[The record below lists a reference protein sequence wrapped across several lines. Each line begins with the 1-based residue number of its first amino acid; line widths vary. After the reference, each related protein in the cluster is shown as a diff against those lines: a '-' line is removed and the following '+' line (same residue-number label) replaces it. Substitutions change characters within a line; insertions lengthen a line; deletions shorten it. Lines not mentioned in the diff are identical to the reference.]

1 MSADGDIQPDGACAM
16 ARSLMLIALTLNA
29 FASGRRALDGMDADA
44 FALQPQNGQTA
55 GPAPSESMSPQH
67 IGQVLP

>member
-1 MSADGDIQPDGACAM
+1 MSADGDIRPAGVCMTAGSPM
-16 ARSLMLIALTLNA
+16 SIALTLNA
-29 FASGRRALDGMDADA
+29 FASGRRIVDGADA
-44 FALQPQNGQTA
+44 EASVLQPQDGQTA